1 LAGSPATVRF
11 FISDTKRSDLAL
23 STIQHPALRRARP
36 AARGAYGLSALTRTP
51 WPLALLLI
59 SLVMPP
65 ETNVMA
71 GPIRLSPFR
80 VVLILTFFPCAAAL
94 FGGRA
99 GRLNLVDWLMLM
111 HVCWAALALFVNHG
125 VQQIEAAGIYGIEVF
140 GAYMIG
146 RVYVRDAQSFRCCAA
161 WLLLLVGL
169 IGITTVVESLTGRH
183 VIREFVGAALGK
195 PFSSPI
201 GERFGYTR
209 AYGPFDH
216 PILYGVFA
224 MSVLSLSWFT
234 LSRNDKL
241 SFSRI
246 GQTLVVFVSGA
257 TALSSGAFATMIV
270 QAGLITYE
278 RLFRWLPHRWW
289 LLSGGMV
296 AAYVFIDALSN
307 RSGIKVFL
315 SYLTFSAHT
324 AYSRLNIWHF
334 GMAEVKRHPVFGIG
348 ANDWARPNWM
358 GDSVDNFWLFTA
370 MRYGVPGFLLLASAL
385 IVLFWKIGRN
395 PIRNERGRIVLCSS
409 TDEGRLRLGWL
420 YTMIGITV
428 AAATVHL
435 WNSVAIY
442 FFFLMGAGVWLI
454 KPPAPTARRV
464 VVRRA
469 VRDGSPIADAMSGRT
484 ESA

>member
-1 LAGSPATVRF
+1 M
-11 FISDTKRSDLAL
+11 
-23 STIQHPALRRARP
+23 STIQHPALGRAHPKTR
-36 AARGAYGLSALTRTP
+36 AAYGLSALTKTP

-80 VVLILTFFPCAAAL
+80 VVLMITFFPCAAAL

-99 GRLNLVDWLMLM
+99 GRLMLVDWLMLA
-111 HVCWAALALFVNHG
+111 HVCWSALALFANHG
-125 VQQIEAAGIYGIEVF
+125 MGQIEAAGIYGIEVF

-169 IGITTVVESLTGRH
+169 IGITTVVETLTGRH
-183 VIREFVGAALGK
+183 VIREIAGMVMGK

-224 MSVLSLSWFT
+224 MSVLSLSWFS

-270 QAGLITYE
+270 QAGLIAYE
-278 RLFRWLPHRWW
+278 RLFRWLPYRWW
-289 LLSGGMV
+289 LLSGGIV
-296 AAYVFIDALSN
+296 SSYIFIDALSN

-334 GMAEVKRHPVFGIG
+334 GMAEVKRHPIFGIG
-348 ANDWARPNWM
+348 ANDWVRPSWM
-358 GDSVDNFWLFTA
+358 GDSVDNFWLYTA
-370 MRYGVPGFLLLASAL
+370 MRYGIPGFLLLASAL
-385 IVLFWKIGRN
+385 VVLFWQISRN
-395 PIRNERGRIVLCSS
+395 PVRNERGRIVHCSS
-409 TDEGRLRLGWL
+409 TDEGRVRLGWL

-442 FFFLMGAGVWLI
+442 FFFLMGAGVWLAR
-454 KPPAPTARRV
+454 PAAPTMRRV
-464 VVRRA
+464 VVRGPA
-469 VRDGSPIADAMSGRT
+469 STTSPLAGAMAGRT
-484 ESA
+484 ET